1 MWRKLSQWIP
11 FATDPPEEKDDE
23 IIDSER
29 INQVLYQRNFELAIK
44 NKTLSLLSQLYE
56 ISNLTL
62 SSDDL
67 ARKFVATIRTNLTF
81 DLVGIFLFDKD
92 QRKITPVA
100 ISASDAFAQQFKLIE
115 DAYSKISISR
125 QSKKSLFVKVLTT
138 HKPVSAN
145 SLKELF
151 SGSLADEITVQ
162 LPEPTGPQSAIV
174 YPLESEGQ
182 PIGVFYVI
190 MNRSY
195 DKLDAYE
202 KESLETISKVTTIAL
217 DKALI
222 YDQLVAVNK
231 HLKDLDVA
239 KSEFMSIASHQLRT
253 PLAGMMGYLS
263 MILAGDYGRVT
274 KPQTEV
280 LSEML
285 VAGQRLTRLVNSF
298 LNATRIEAGRLSI
311 NYTKIPFDELIHSVV
326 MELMP
331 TAQKKQV
338 TLTYKRSK
346 LPTVEVDS
354 DKIKDVVLNLVDN
367 AIKYSPGGTIT
378 VTAKQVDNGMV
389 RFTSTDTGVGIP
401 AGEDKSLFEKFVRG
415 SGIARVE
422 PNGSGLGLFI
432 AKKIIEAHGG
442 KIWAESEGEG
452 KGSTFQF
459 EVPMK
464 KTIASETPRRQ
475 LSTLAPTT
483 TDTPTRIRKKDRP
496 VKSVQKAAAKTTKKI
511 AKKSKR

>member
-23 IIDSER
+23 IIDSGR
-29 INQVLYQRNFELAIK
+29 INQVLYQRNFELAVK

-62 SSDDL
+62 SSEDL
-67 ARKFVATIRTNLTF
+67 ACKFVETIRSNLSF
-81 DLVGIFLFDKD
+81 DLVGIFLFEKN
-92 QRKITPVA
+92 QNKIFPVA
-100 ISASDAFAQQFKLIE
+100 INYSDAFQLQFQKIE
-115 DAYSKISISR
+115 KAYSEITITR
-125 QSKKSLFVKVLTT
+125 RSKKSLFSKVLST
-138 HKPVSAN
+138 HKPISAS
-145 SLKELF
+145 SLTSLF
-151 SGSLADEITVQ
+151 SGSLPLEILAQ
-162 LPEPTGPQSAIV
+162 LTESSGPQSGII

-190 MNRSY
+190 MNRAY
-195 DKLDAYE
+195 EKLDAYE
-202 KESLETISKVTTIAL
+202 KESLDTIAKVTTIAL

-222 YDQLVAVNK
+222 YDQLVNANK

-263 MILAGDYGRVT
+263 MMLSGDYGRIT
-274 KPQTEV
+274 NSQTEV
-280 LSEML
+280 LSEMFT
-285 VAGQRLTRLVNSF
+285 AGQRLTRLVNSF
-298 LNATRIEAGRLSI
+298 LNATRIEAGRLAI
-311 NYTKIPFDELIHSVV
+311 NYSSVPFDELIHSVIV
-326 MELMP
+326 ELLP

-338 TLTYKRSK
+338 TLTYNRSK
-346 LPTVEVDS
+346 LPTVEVDP

-367 AIKYSPGGTIT
+367 AIKYSPGGTIA
-378 VTAKQVDNGMV
+378 VSAKVSDNGMI
-389 RFTSTDTGVGIP
+389 RFMSQDTGVGIP
-401 AGEDKSLFEKFVRG
+401 KGEDKALFDKFVRG

-452 KGSTFQF
+452 KGSLFQF

-464 KTIASETPRRQ
+464 KNVTTKTTSRK
-475 LSTLAPTT
+475 LSTMAPAT

-496 VKSVQKAAAKTTKKI
+496 TQQTRKKAPSTKKQ
-511 AKKSKR
+511 KR